1 MPQDTFSITAL
12 LHSDIIH
19 GKSKIQIPQSY
30 QSEKSTTIENKLPFC
45 LQVHSGDGPMNME
58 ADDNFLSSILL
69 SEMTKTQGP
78 PKENT
83 QNKIKIVQ
91 EKENTLDSNRTSKE
105 ICQTL
110 LHHQIV
116 PAKIY

>member
-1 MPQDTFSITAL
+1 MSSVKVAVRVRPFNDREKNMNAILCISME
-12 LHSDIIH
+12 
-19 GKSKIQIPQSY
+19 G
-30 QSEKSTTIENKLPFC
+30 KSTTIENKLPFC

-58 ADDNFLSSILL
+58 ADDNFLSSILR